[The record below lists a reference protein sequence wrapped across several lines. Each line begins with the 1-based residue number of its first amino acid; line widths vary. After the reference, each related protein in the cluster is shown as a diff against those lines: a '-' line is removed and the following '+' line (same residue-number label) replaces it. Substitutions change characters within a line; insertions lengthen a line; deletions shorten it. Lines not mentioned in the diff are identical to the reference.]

1 MLNNILDILSYKNKF
16 QKLIS
21 YFKLRA
27 LIKKLKKTSLSFTL
41 LWHLSELIKELEMIC
56 LYRNKQDSVIYSS
69 RKYKC
74 GENGFVIPNF
84 NNTGIKIVVK
94 LIDDDNLLLIECTNN
109 EFVSNYRFK
118 NDDWGFTHTEIDEI
132 SVDNI
137 SRIIINSFEA
147 VLMQCYKDRNS
158 FL

>member
-1 MLNNILDILSYKNKF
+1 MNKLLDTLSYKNKF

-21 YFKLRA
+21 YFKIKSY
-27 LIKKLKKTSLSFTL
+27 IKKLKKTSLSFDL
-41 LWHLSELIKELEMIC
+41 LWQMSEFIKGLQTIS
-56 LYRNKQDSVIYSS
+56 LYGNKQDDIIYSS

-74 GENGFVIPNF
+74 GENGFVIHDYKGI
-84 NNTGIKIVVK
+84 GIKIIVK

-118 NDDWGFTHTEIDEI
+118 NDNWVFPHTPIDEI
-132 SVDNI
+132 AIDNI
-137 SRIIINSFEA
+137 SRIIINSFEQ
-147 VLMQCYKDRNS
+147 LILQCYKNRGN